1 MNKTLLSIS
10 MALLLSAST
19 YADPV
24 TPSQALALAQQF
36 VAHGMHGTQGK
47 TNAKKAIAS
56 QPKLKL
62 AYTATDSRLYA
73 FNRGTSE
80 GYVIVSGDDATAP
93 VIGYSDHGSFDPDHM
108 PDGMRYWLSECE
120 RQIAYAAQH
129 PAAQH
134 AANTGAPAGAALR
147 STATGEQDY
156 AVIAPLVST
165 RWDQEEPYN
174 LLTPEQDG
182 KHCLTGCVATAL
194 AQVLAYHKYPDH
206 ATGTGLGAHKQQD
219 LSQYSFDWANM
230 LDLYTD
236 GERKPIATATE
247 EQRQNVA
254 RLMAAAGYGV
264 DMDYKTSESG
274 AYVFN
279 VPFAAVQNFSMDSG
293 AHVEMASCYDADTW
307 QQMIYHDLATVG
319 PIVYGGLLAGS
330 SGHAFVCDGYAGNG
344 YFHFNWGWS
353 GRHDGNFLL
362 TLLNPS
368 HYNFSYGQQAV
379 LGLQRP
385 VAGSK
390 PRYGIVYENPYL
402 EIIQGNKLS
411 GNFTYLTNRPAIFE
425 LALETRDETTG
436 QVAYHAIGEEDVSAP
451 KGIIYTRSLNTSV
464 PDGRYDVRLVF
475 RAKGSDDDYQPVS
488 FQTGCN
494 VSWRMEVHQGQ
505 QTFYNQ
511 QPYQLSSASADLSG
525 KIVSQGKCTAAVTLV
540 CNGGAHDLDLHAQVI
555 DEQTQQVVAELPHV
569 HKGISLTS
577 MRSTINYPIALGQID
592 FTHTYT
598 IVFYDGSDELCRLEN
613 KQATTSPQVEVVEPL
628 SSPSVVGGKI
638 WADTEEMR
646 ITAKLR
652 NVNGNPVSMFYID
665 GVAYDDEG
673 NQQLEF
679 PKMYQ
684 KLSPRQEGDLIVIDG
699 ELEGLFEFFDFNVAT
714 VKFTLHVLSDGPDF
728 VTTDGQPLV
737 LSAQVVDYDPTTGIA
752 HAKGGAGAKAISQLS
767 LYTADGKLVKAYK
780 GQASLH
786 SLPAGIYIVR
796 TVYADGS
803 VEHAKVVKK

>member
-1 MNKTLLSIS
+1 M
-10 MALLLSAST
+10 LLLSAST
-19 YADPV
+19 YADQV
-24 TPSQALALAQQF
+24 TPSQALALARQF
-36 VAHGMHGTQGK
+36 MAQHPTSAK
-47 TNAKKAIAS
+47 TAKAS
-56 QPKLKL
+56 QPRLKL

-129 PAAQH
+129 DTTQGGTAAPR
-134 AANTGAPAGAALR
+134 T
-147 STATGEQDY
+147 TATDEQDY

-174 LLTPEQDG
+174 LLTPENNG

-194 AQVLAYHKYPDH
+194 AQVIAYHKYPDH
-206 ATGTGLGAHKQQD
+206 ATGTGLGTHKSQD

-247 EQRQNVA
+247 EQRLNVA

-264 DMDYKTSESG
+264 DMGYSTSESG
-274 AYVFN
+274 TYIFN
-279 VPFAAVQNFSMDSG
+279 VPFAAVQNFSMDNG
-293 AHVEMASCYDADTW
+293 THLEMASCYDADTW
-307 QQMIYHDLATVG
+307 RQMIYHDLATVG

-330 SGHAFVCDGYAGNG
+330 DGHAFVCDGYAGNG

-368 HYNFSYGQQAV
+368 HYNFSFEQQAV

-411 GNFTYLTNRPAIFE
+411 GKFTYLTNRPVTFE
-425 LALETRDETTG
+425 LALETRDEATG
-436 QVAYHAIGEEDVSAP
+436 QVAYHAIGEEDVPAP

-475 RAKGSDDDYQPVS
+475 RAKGSGDDYQPVS
-488 FQTGCN
+488 FQTNCN

-525 KIVSQGKCTAAVTLV
+525 KIVSQGKCTASVTLA

-569 HKGISLTS
+569 HKSISLTS
-577 MRSTINYPIALGQID
+577 LRSTIDYPIALGQLD

-598 IVFYDGSDELCRLEN
+598 IVFYDGSEELCRLEN
-613 KQATTSPQVEVVEPL
+613 KQATTSPLIEVVEPL
-628 SSPSVVGGKI
+628 GSPSVVDGKVCVNL
-638 WADTEEMR
+638 EEMR

-652 NVNGNPVSMFYID
+652 NVNGTPVPMLYID

-673 NQQLEF
+673 NQKLDF
-679 PKMYQ
+679 PKMY
-684 KLSPRQEGDLIVIDG
+684 KDLSPRQEGDLIVIDA
-699 ELEGLFEFFDFNVAT
+699 ELDQLEEFFCSYSDPHVAT

-728 VTTDGQPLV
+728 VTTDGQPLT
-737 LSAQVVDYDPTTGIA
+737 LTAQVVDYDPTTGIA
-752 HAKGGAGAKAISQLS
+752 HAKGGTKAISHRS
-767 LYTADGKLVKAYK
+767 LYTADGKLVKNL
-780 GQASLH
+780 Q

-803 VEHAKVVKK
+803 VKHAKVVKK